1 MLLVYPILSMLIVDK
16 KINNQMFDTSA
27 TILTFINT
35 KHLNKALEEMAKLK
49 MGMIKAYKRSKI
61 KRIINVITQK
71 TQRRKMNQ
79 KSVILIS
86 NVESTDQ
93 NRIIMMKMMT
103 SKMKKIM
110 IKCIQTSQAQMYK
123 VIILKVMNQKT
134 MMKTK
139 MIKLSRKRIK
149 KMKMMRRS
157 SLILKEGF
165 HKLQQ
170 RLTHK
175 RTKLHQ
181 LTKIQI
187 TMLHQKKLKFHQV
200 LLIQKRSILLRKR
213 SLQLLVA

>member
-1 MLLVYPILSMLIVDK
+1 
-16 KINNQMFDTSA
+16 
-27 TILTFINT
+27 
-35 KHLNKALEEMAKLK
+35 
-49 MGMIKAYKRSKI
+49 
-61 KRIINVITQK
+61 
-71 TQRRKMNQ
+71 
-79 KSVILIS
+79 
-86 NVESTDQ
+86 
-93 NRIIMMKMMT
+93 
-103 SKMKKIM
+103 
-110 IKCIQTSQAQMYK
+110 
-123 VIILKVMNQKT
+123 MNQKT

-213 SLQLLVA
+213 SLQLLVAWNNLRSKIWELDTMKVLKKIKYGLPIVSLISHRIHHHYKSINNNRKCKHLCWNLIWCQR